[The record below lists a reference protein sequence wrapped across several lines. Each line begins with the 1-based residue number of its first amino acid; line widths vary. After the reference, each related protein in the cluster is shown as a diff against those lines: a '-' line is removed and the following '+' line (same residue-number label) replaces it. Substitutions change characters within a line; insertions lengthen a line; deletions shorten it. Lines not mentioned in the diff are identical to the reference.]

1 MSCDAYLSVGS
12 VRIRYRDEGTGPPI
26 VLLHGWTL
34 DLEIWEPQ
42 VEDLQQSFRLI
53 RCDRRG
59 FGLSSGTPD
68 LQADATDVLS
78 LCEHLDLGSFDCVG
92 MSQSTR
98 VVLSMAR
105 MRPRQLRRVV
115 LDGPPG
121 LLGSR
126 NPATPDLDYVALRKL
141 ARRSGME
148 AFRREWRQHP
158 LTALA
163 TQDPARHELLQ
174 RILRRYPGHDLLSDA
189 DRAPQADGPVLEVIQ
204 QPAMILN
211 GMLDIPAR
219 LLAGAA
225 LAAALPRCEHVI
237 IPGAR
242 HLANL
247 DNPAAYN
254 SQLRRFFSSMS

>member
-1 MSCDAYLSVGS
+1 MGCDQYLITDG
-12 VRIRYRDEGTGPPI
+12 VRIRYRDEGAGPPI

-34 DLEIWEPQ
+34 DLEIWDPQ
-42 VEDLQQSFRLI
+42 VADLQQSFRLI

-78 LCEHLDLGSFDCVG
+78 LCEHLDIGSFGCVG

-98 VVLSMAR
+98 IVLSLAR
-105 MRPRQLRRVV
+105 RQSQRLRRFV

-121 LLGSR
+121 LLGR
-126 NPATPDLDYVALRKL
+126 GNAMPADLDYAALRKL
-141 ARRSGME
+141 ARKSGMQ
-148 AFRREWRQHP
+148 AFRREWCRHP

-163 TQDPARHELLQ
+163 SEDPERHQLLQ
-174 RILRRYPGHDLLSDA
+174 RILCRYAGKDLLSDVN
-189 DRAPQADGPVLEVIQ
+189 APPSEDEPAVEAIQ

-211 GMLDIPAR
+211 GMLDTPTR
-219 LLAGAA
+219 LLGGAA
-225 LAAALPRCEHVI
+225 LAAALPHCEHVI

-247 DNPAAYN
+247 DNSAAYN
-254 SQLRRFFSSMS
+254 SQLQRFFSST